1 MKSNITA
8 AYTFILIIGDFLAIM
23 AAFALAYILRVSLSD
38 APFRAV
44 YAADYARVFVFMTP
58 FWLMLFGYL
67 GLYKR
72 DIYEWRWKEATRLI
86 FGSIIGIM
94 GVITYSF
101 ASTTTILPAKIV
113 AVYGFLIA
121 VLLLILE
128 RNVLRV
134 FRKIM
139 RRRGWGIANVMIIGN
154 GPYAKELLESLKN
167 PASSGFKITAVVNE
181 TERPVNFK
189 QGSYYKNLDDGLKN
203 IEKHNIHSIILTELY
218 SDTDKNALILAT
230 AQANHCGFRF
240 IPAQEG
246 LMSNSMDVELF
257 QGMPVVAVHQT
268 SLIGNARLVKRIFDV
283 LLALAGLIILSPL
296 MLVISVVIRLSDWGP
311 AIFKQKRLSRY
322 NKHIHIYKFRT
333 MKKEFSGMSP
343 EEAFEKMGK
352 PELSKKYREN
362 GDHIENDPRI
372 TKIGK
377 LLRKTSLDELPQLFN
392 VLRGDISIVGPR
404 ALVAQELENYPYK
417 SLILSVKSGLTGLAQ
432 TSGRKDLPFEER
444 RKLDLYYVQN
454 WTFWLDI
461 KILLRTFV
469 EIIKSTGAK

>member
-8 AYTFILIIGDFLAIM
+8 AYTFILIIGDFIAIM
-23 AAFALAYILRVSLSD
+23 AAFALAYILRVSVSD

-44 YAADYARVFVFMTP
+44 YATDYAQVFALLSP

-72 DIYEWRWKEATRLI
+72 DIYEWRWKEITRLI
-86 FGSIIGIM
+86 IGSIIGIM

-101 ASTTTILPAKIV
+101 ASTTTILPARIV
-113 AVYGFLIA
+113 AVYGFFIA
-121 VLLLILE
+121 VILLITE
-128 RNVLRV
+128 RSILRV
-134 FRKIM
+134 FRKLM

-154 GPYAKELLESLKN
+154 GPYAEELLESLKN
-167 PASSGFKITAVVNE
+167 SASSGFKITAVVNE
-181 TERPVNFK
+181 TDRPKNFK
-189 QGSYYKNLDDGLKN
+189 QGAYYKNLDEALKN
-203 IEKHNIHSIILTELY
+203 IEKLNIHSIILTELFT
-218 SDTDKNALILAT
+218 DTDKNALVLAT
-230 AQANHCGFRF
+230 AQAHHCGFRF

-268 SLIGNARLVKRIFDV
+268 SLIGNARILKRLFDV
-283 LLALAGLIILSPL
+283 MISLIGI
-296 MLVISVVIRLSDWGP
+296 VISSPIMILVAIIIRFSDWGP

-322 NKHIHIYKFRT
+322 NKHIYIYKFRT

-352 PELSKKYREN
+352 PELSKKYRDN
-362 GDHIENDPRI
+362 GDHIADDPRI
-372 TKIGK
+372 TKVGRF
-377 LLRKTSLDELPQLFN
+377 LRKTSLDELPQLFN

-417 SLILSVKSGLTGLAQ
+417 NLILSVKSGLTGLAQ

-454 WTFWLDI
+454 WTFWLDV